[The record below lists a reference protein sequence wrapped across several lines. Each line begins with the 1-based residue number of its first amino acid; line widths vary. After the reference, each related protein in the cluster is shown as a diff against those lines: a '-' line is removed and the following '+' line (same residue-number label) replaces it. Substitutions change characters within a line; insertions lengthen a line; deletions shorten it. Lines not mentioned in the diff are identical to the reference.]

1 MLWQH
6 VGKGSSAVDSSALSS
21 SPQPLLPTCMQLRS
35 DLQVC
40 LVRTSG
46 TASKSLRL
54 RGRYV
59 WGQTVGDALSKFRR
73 SEKDPKKVPGTTVDH
88 GGGGGG
94 VGPWKET
101 EMVGAPVFINKYRC
115 WCGLAQR
122 IMRVTQEDACDTN
135 YRRTLRAIKGKG
147 WLRFEKGL

>member
-6 VGKGSSAVDSSALSS
+6 IGQGNSAVDSSALSS
-21 SPQPLLPTCMQLRS
+21 SPQPLLPTYMQLRS

-40 LVRTSG
+40 LVRTLG

-59 WGQTVGDALSKFRR
+59 WGQTVGDAVEVPSVRKG
-73 SEKDPKKVPGTTVDH
+73 PKKGPRDDG
-88 GGGGGG
+88 GSRGGGGG
-94 VGPWKET
+94 VGTWKET
-101 EMVGAPVFINKYRC
+101 EMVGAPVFINKYRGL
-115 WCGLAQR
+115 CGLAQR

-135 YRRTLRAIKGKG
+135 Y
-147 WLRFEKGL
+147 